1 MQSTIKIIDFCK
13 NSQGR
18 ILKEMSSHPLRLCS
32 ANPNPALSHISQQ
45 LPQVAIEL
53 SYRCNMQQSHPQVP
67 RVVLALGALLS
78 IRFTSVGE
86 LQTHFEM
93 YQVQSQGEVGNCSKE
108 VQNASRRDR
117 RIWIGKQMHRLN
129 SASCLK
135 CLLKAMDR
143 FIFPPLKRRLFGVNQ
158 LGMFAGLHSKL
169 ISQKCL

>member
-1 MQSTIKIIDFCK
+1 
-13 NSQGR
+13 
-18 ILKEMSSHPLRLCS
+18 
-32 ANPNPALSHISQQ
+32 
-45 LPQVAIEL
+45 
-53 SYRCNMQQSHPQVP
+53 MQQSHPQVP

-143 FIFPPLKRRLFGVNQ
+143 FIFPPWSTGFLEWISSVCLLASTQSSFLKSVCKKTSPLQNAGTKADQSPNKQEHSQALCSHECRESWHRGALVGVT
-158 LGMFAGLHSKL
+158 LPKPPSER
-169 ISQKCL
+169 